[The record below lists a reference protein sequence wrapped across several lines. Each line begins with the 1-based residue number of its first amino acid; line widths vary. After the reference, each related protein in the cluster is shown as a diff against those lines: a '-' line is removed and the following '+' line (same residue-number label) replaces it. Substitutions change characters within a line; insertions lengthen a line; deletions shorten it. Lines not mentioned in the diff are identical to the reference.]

1 MRKDVINNNRVDT
14 YKTLKDNYKTL
25 YQKHRVNNGTKNIIL
40 YNHINYNSLYLI
52 KNNNNNS
59 LLKRINLKK
68 NYANQNDKKIMINKV
83 KTMKNYIY
91 RPLFTYGG
99 KIQKYPKTEFNT
111 NN

>member
-14 YKTLKDNYKTL
+14 YKTLKDDYKIL
-25 YQKHRVNNGTKNIIL
+25 CQKYRVNSRTKSSIL
-40 YNHINYNSLYLI
+40 YNHINYNNLYLI
-52 KNNNNNS
+52 KNNNNDS
-59 LLKRINLKK
+59 LLKRKNLIK
-68 NYANQNDKKIMINKV
+68 NYTNQNDKKIIFNKV

-99 KIQKYPKTEFNT
+99 KIQKYPKTEYDT